1 MPPAAMITQCLQ
13 KSVVMPAGRF
23 AALPKRTVAS
33 ALFCAA
39 VVYFTHNAA
48 AQSAYPVKPVR
59 IIASQ
64 SAGGGVDTVARLLAA
79 RLSEVFG
86 QQVIV
91 DNRAGANGSLA
102 AEITAKSPPDGYTL
116 MLGAVGN
123 LGGNQFFIKQMNY
136 DAAADLAPITQVISS
151 SSVLVTHPAL
161 PVKSVKELIALA
173 RAKPGTLAHGS
184 SGVGGAGHL
193 AGALFQSM
201 TQTKM
206 LHVPY
211 KGGAPAMV
219 DIIAGQVQFS
229 FASTPTAIP
238 NITSG
243 RIRALAV
250 TLAQR
255 TRLLPQTPTIAE
267 AGVSGYE
274 SSSWYGVVAP
284 ARTPQPIISRL
295 AKVIVQI
302 INRADA
308 TDALLKVG
316 LEPHTSSP
324 DVFGAYIKSEVAK
337 WGRIIK
343 ELGITAN

>member
-1 MPPAAMITQCLQ
+1 
-13 KSVVMPAGRF
+13 
-23 AALPKRTVAS
+23 
-33 ALFCAA
+33 

-123 LGGNQFFIKQMNY
+123 LGVNQFFIKQMNY

-274 SSSWYGVVAP
+274 SSSWYGAANHLAPGESDRADHQPRGRYGCAAQGGVGAAHVVA
-284 ARTPQPIISRL
+284 RRVWRIH
-295 AKVIVQI
+295 QI
-302 INRADA
+302 GGGE
-308 TDALLKVG
+308 VG
-316 LEPHTSSP
+316 PHHQGTRHY
-324 DVFGAYIKSEVAK
+324 G
-337 WGRIIK
+337 
-343 ELGITAN
+343 ELT